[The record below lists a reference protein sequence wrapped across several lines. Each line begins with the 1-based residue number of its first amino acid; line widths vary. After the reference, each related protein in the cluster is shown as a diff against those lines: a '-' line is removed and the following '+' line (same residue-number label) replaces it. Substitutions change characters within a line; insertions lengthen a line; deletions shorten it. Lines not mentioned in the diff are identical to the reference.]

1 MLLTLNQSIP
11 EITALQENR
20 KPFHFFWQSETENC
34 ILLVN
39 TIVHNFF
46 YIHRTEVAEIMK
58 SFFYLLAVLLVPAIA
73 FSQTGTIEGTVYNK
87 DTKEPLAGADVKI
100 LQTDTQQKT
109 DENGKF
115 VFSDIPDGTYT
126 LVTTVPETEFIQ
138 RTVVIVA
145 SGETKAAEIYIGTGQ
160 YRLQGVTV
168 TDKREPKTVSKKSI
182 QAREITRLPGTAGDA
197 LRALP
202 AIPGI
207 GVANDFSGALYIRG
221 GSDEDNLYYFDRV
234 PVGYPYHFGGL
245 VSSLSSEIIDRIDV
259 YAGGYGAEYG
269 VDSQAVIDIYSQNDS
284 PANLRGKFNLNILYS
299 EGLLQGKIGENG
311 FWYAAGRRSYIDLF
325 IGSLVFDA
333 GAITAFPRFWDYQ
346 IKAGYDLSEKHQL
359 FFNLFASGD
368 QFALT
373 LDGEDVDQDFRG
385 NTSFESGFE
394 GAGIHLRSFL
404 TQRLTSFLSLTRSNF
419 LFDVNFGPEI
429 SLNIDAPSYTL
440 REDITY
446 ELNPRHRL
454 ETGLILGLEPGQV
467 TGTFTRIPDEGEVE
481 FDIRFEEKIELDE
494 YVRGQRIEGYL
505 QDRYTLLPFLSAV
518 FGLRFDYFNRTD
530 ELSIQPRGSLLL
542 ELPNTS
548 EIQFAYGVY
557 NQTPIPALLS
567 PTIGNPGLKSSSA
580 SHYILELKRQFSET
594 TEIKMAAY
602 YKDLSG
608 IATVDDEAAYLNQG
622 IGYAQGT
629 EIFLRHQRDER
640 FFGWI
645 SYAYALSKRRDR
657 EGEPYRLYSFDQT
670 HVATLAA
677 SYNLTPTWEF
687 GAKWQYRS
695 GNPYTPCVGATV
707 QFDPRNGE
715 PIYIPDYAETN
726 SDRLP
731 AYHRLD
737 LRVSKTFQFNAWNL
751 GLFIELLNTY
761 NRQNLLDFN
770 YSEDCRTRDD
780 INQLPIL
787 PYFGITAEF

>member
-1 MLLTLNQSIP
+1 MKSLFCLLMLL
-11 EITALQENR
+11 
-20 KPFHFFWQSETENC
+20 
-34 ILLVN
+34 V
-39 TIVHNFF
+39 
-46 YIHRTEVAEIMK
+46 
-58 SFFYLLAVLLVPAIA
+58 VPTVA
-73 FSQTGTIEGTVYNK
+73 FSQTGTIEGTVYNN
-87 DTKEPLAGADVKI
+87 DTKAPLAGAEIQI
-100 LQTDTQQKT
+100 LQTDERQKT
-109 DENGKF
+109 NENGKF
-115 VFSDIPDGTYT
+115 VFSTVPEGTYT
-126 LVTTVPETEFIQ
+126 LVTTVPETELIQ
-138 RTVVIVA
+138 RTTVVVTA
-145 SGETKAAEIYIGTGQ
+145 GESQETEIYIAMGQ
-160 YRLQGVTV
+160 YRLEGVEV
-168 TDKREPKTVSKKSI
+168 TGKRVPKTVTKKSI
-182 QAREITRLPGTAGDA
+182 QADEITRLPGTAGDA

-245 VSSLSSEIIDRIDV
+245 VSSLSSEIIDEIDV

-269 VDSQAVIDIYSQNDS
+269 VDSQAVIDISSQNNS
-284 PANLRGKFNLNILYS
+284 PTDLGGKFNLNLLFS
-299 EGLLQGKIGENG
+299 EGLLQGKIGEKG

-325 IGSLVFDA
+325 IGSLSFDA

-346 IKAGYDLSEKHQL
+346 LKTGYDLSEKHQL

-368 QFALT
+368 RFALK
-373 LDGEDVDQDFRG
+373 LDGANVDEDFRG

-404 TQRLTSFLSLTRSNF
+404 TDRLTSFLTLTRSDF
-419 LFDVNFGPEI
+419 MFDVNFGPQL

-440 REDITY
+440 REDLTY

-454 ETGLILGLEPGQV
+454 ESGLILGIEPGQV
-467 TGTFTRIPDEGEVE
+467 TGTFTRIPDEGEVDY
-481 FDIRFEEKIELDE
+481 DIRFEEKIALDE

-505 QDRYTLLPFLSAV
+505 QDRYTLLPFLSVV

-542 ELPNTS
+542 ELPNNS
-548 EIQFAYGVY
+548 EVQFAYGIY

-567 PTIGNPGLKSSSA
+567 PTIGNPALKSSRA
-580 SHYILELKRQFSET
+580 SHYILELKRQLSQY

-602 YKDLSG
+602 YKDLVG
-608 IATVDDEAAYLNQG
+608 LATVDDEASYLNQG
-622 IGYAQGT
+622 VGYAQGT
-629 EIFLRHQRDER
+629 EIFLRHQRGDR

-645 SYAYALSKRRDR
+645 SYAYAQSKRRDR
-657 EGEPYRLYSFDQT
+657 AGEPYRPYSFDQT

-677 SYNLTPTWEF
+677 SYDLTPTWEF
-687 GAKWQYRS
+687 GAKWQYRT
-695 GNPYTPCVGATV
+695 GNPYTPVEGARI
-707 QFDPRNGE
+707 QFDPRNGR
-715 PIYIPDYAETN
+715 PIYIPSYAETN

-737 LRVSKTFQFNAWNL
+737 LRVSKIFQFSRWKL
-751 GLFIELLNTY
+751 GVFLELLNAY
-761 NRQNLLDFN
+761 NRKNLLDYN
-770 YSEDCRTRDD
+770 YSEDYKTRDD

-787 PYFGITAEF
+787 PYLGITAEF